1 MKRINENA
9 TEAQVRKQYNQVA
22 TVYDQRWSRYVSSTL
37 EFLRSWSRLS
47 PTDKV
52 LDVACGTGE
61 FERLILSENPS
72 QQIVGVD
79 ISEKMIEL
87 ARQKLQSYAN
97 VDFQL
102 ASVATLPFD
111 DASFDTVISAN
122 SFHYFDD
129 PNVALNEMK
138 RVLKPNGN
146 LIILDWCKDFLV
158 CRVCDWILQ
167 RIDPAHQQCYT
178 QAEFHQFL
186 SSAGFSVRQSSIVRF
201 GLIWGLMVATA
212 TPHSCRSLN
221 T

>member
-1 MKRINENA
+1 MKRINENT

-87 ARQKLQSYAN
+87 AQQKLQSYSN

-102 ASVATLPFD
+102 ASAAALPFD
-111 DASFDTVISAN
+111 DASFDTIISAN

-158 CRVCDWILQ
+158 CRICDWILQ

-178 QAEFHQFL
+178 QVEFHQFL
-186 SSAGFSVRQSSIVRF
+186 SSNGFCVRQSATVRF

-212 TPHSCRSLN
+212 RPHSV
-221 T
+221 

>member
-1 MKRINENA
+1 MKRINENM
-9 TEAQVRKQYNQVA
+9 TEAQVRKQYNQLA
-22 TVYDQRWSRYVSSTL
+22 PVYDQRWSSYVSSTL
-37 EFLRSWSRLS
+37 EFLISWSRLS

-52 LDVACGTGE
+52 LDVACGSGE
-61 FERLILSENPS
+61 FERLILAENPS
-72 QQIVGVD
+72 QHIVGVD

-87 ARQKLQSYAN
+87 AQQKLQSYSN

-102 ASVATLPFD
+102 ASASALPFN

-138 RVLKPNGN
+138 RLLKPNGN

-167 RIDPAHQQCYT
+167 RIDPAHQQCYN

-186 SSAGFSVRQSSIVRF
+186 SSAGFCVRQSSKVRF
-201 GLIWGLMVATA
+201 GLILGLMVATA
-212 TPHSCRSLN
+212 TPHSVQSLN
-221 T
+221 A